1 MENKTLDSQTPRMSE
16 KEMGEVI
23 QLASK
28 KYAEYDSTIS
38 LEELLTAGNETDI
51 PERFI
56 KAAHQEVIA
65 RRNIF
70 KLDRKHQPIAFAL
83 TGVLICILFSSLFIV
98 LFKESSDK
106 PPAIEIEEPVPP
118 PAPVVV
124 APPKPEPP
132 PEPEPLPSRTFYVHS
147 IEQTWFGS
155 HDGNPAY
162 DVAVYREGKSGH
174 VSKVRCVL
182 PPDTVDSDVKAII
195 KVEEVGYKRY
205 LCTAV
210 N

>member
-1 MENKTLDSQTPRMSE
+1 MENNILDSKAPRMSE
-16 KEMGEVI
+16 KEMEEVI
-23 QLASK
+23 QLASEQ
-28 KYAEYDSTIS
+28 YAEYDSTIS

-65 RRNIF
+65 RRKIF
-70 KLDRKHQPIAFAL
+70 KLDRKHQPIIFAL
-83 TGVLICILFSSLFIV
+83 IILLTSLLSVSFYAVLA
-98 LFKESSDK
+98 KESSSETSDL
-106 PPAIEIEEPVPP
+106 EIEKPVPP
-118 PAPVVV
+118 PEPV

-132 PEPEPLPSRTFYVHS
+132 PKLELPSRPLYVHS

-162 DVAVYREGKSGH
+162 DIAVYREGKSGH
-174 VSKVRCVL
+174 VSKVLCVL

-195 KVEEVGYKRY
+195 KVEEVGLERY
-205 LCTAV
+205 LCTV
-210 N
+210 KN

>member
-1 MENKTLDSQTPRMSE
+1 MENHTLDTKTPRISQ
-16 KEMGEVI
+16 KEMEEVI

-38 LEELLTAGNETDI
+38 LEELLTAGNEADI

-56 KAAHQEVIA
+56 KAAHREVIA
-65 RRNIF
+65 RRNVF
-70 KLDRKHQPIAFAL
+70 NLDRKHQPIALAL
-83 TGVLICILFSSLFIV
+83 TGVLTSILFLFLFIV
-98 LFKESSDK
+98 LFKESSSQ
-106 PPAIEIEEPVPP
+106 PPDIEIEEPVPP

-124 APPKPEPP
+124 PPKPEPP
-132 PEPEPLPSRTFYVHS
+132 PESEPLPSRPFYVHS

-155 HDGNPAY
+155 HDGNPLY
-162 DVAVYREGKSGH
+162 DIAVYREGQSGH
-174 VSKVRCVL
+174 VSKVRCIL
-182 PPDTVDSDVKAII
+182 PPDTVSSDVKAII
-195 KVEEVGYKRY
+195 KEEKVYLTQY